1 MPKLIVAVLALVLA
15 GTASAAG
22 WRLLRIDA
30 SSEASFAKSVEEF
43 REKLTPSRRVAFV
56 RSLQDIRL
64 HGELAVEGQREYTD
78 ADFLRQIHG
87 LGYEQIV
94 TLTDPTGK
102 KEGHYRAGYYNSRAG
117 RGFASSA
124 QNGTYRA
131 SNPLFNSGYPPPVQ
145 SGVYR
150 GDKVP
155 NPADSRAACQ
165 CMDPGNSVPQP

>member
-22 WRLLRIDA
+22 WRSLRIDA

-43 REKLTPSRRVAFV
+43 RDKLTPSRRVAFV
-56 RSLQDIRL
+56 RSLQDIRI
-64 HGELAVEGQREYTD
+64 HGSQFAVEEQREYTD

-102 KEGHYRAGYYNSRAG
+102 KEGHYRAGYYYSRAG
-117 RGFASSA
+117 GGSASSA
-124 QNGTYRA
+124 GLSWSQ
-131 SNPLFNSGYPPPVQ
+131 SYPPPVQ
-145 SGVYR
+145 NGPYR
-150 GDKVP
+150 GDMVP
-155 NPADSRAACQ
+155 NTADSRAACG
-165 CMDPGNSVPQP
+165 CMFPGNSVPQP